1 MKNKILIIF
10 LLIITLIS
18 FATVSFCSYDVELDG
33 QVFKLPDWLNSRQYK
48 FFAYSIEKI
57 KNVYTVSVCVVSSD
71 SPLCVSKV
79 GDRYDVRALDG
90 SKIFSNG
97 SYGSFLEENLTF
109 DYSDFSEP
117 SSPSSSSSFYSSDN
131 VIVYTNYDVVDMNSG
146 EVVFPRTPVSETL
159 EPMTIQSP
167 EEIQQMIIKLVTAI
181 LPVILTIVGVFLV
194 IYLMRYK
201 IFSHL

>member
-117 SSPSSSSSFYSSDN
+117 SSPS
-131 VIVYTNYDVVDMNSG
+131 
-146 EVVFPRTPVSETL
+146 L
-159 EPMTIQSP
+159 
-167 EEIQQMIIKLVTAI
+167 
-181 LPVILTIVGVFLV
+181 
-194 IYLMRYK
+194 
-201 IFSHL
+201 